1 MPLTPISLYGLELG
15 YKRLGLP
22 VLLLSLIIR
31 FSILN
36 TTSLLHP
43 TSSHT
48 LLSMPYLK
56 IFHLKHHQSVAPC
69 FFTYVIVDVLSY
81 FAYANPICNIP
92 VPHAL
97 YIYHAL
103 NSMRFHDCEVANIS
117 NIYSTPFRSFY
128 ILHHIDMSLI
138 TPSSFHLHL
147 HAIHKHTYSVCH
159 LITSMFFNLIIKYLD
174 P

>member
-1 MPLTPISLYGLELG
+1 MCREDLCEASCSLPLTPISLYGLELG

-69 FFTYVIVDVLSY
+69 FFTQQ
-81 FAYANPICNIP
+81 
-92 VPHAL
+92 
-97 YIYHAL
+97 
-103 NSMRFHDCEVANIS
+103 
-117 NIYSTPFRSFY
+117 
-128 ILHHIDMSLI
+128 
-138 TPSSFHLHL
+138 
-147 HAIHKHTYSVCH
+147 
-159 LITSMFFNLIIKYLD
+159 
-174 P
+174 